1 MSSSP
6 NDPTIDPSTTGNA
19 PVDISTADTPAVD
32 QPNPTVEQLEADR
45 AATRER
51 LAASVEALVAKTD
64 VKGQAKAKATETADQ
79 VKSGAEDVLEQV
91 RQLPPAVLA
100 AVAIGVTLVAIVLI
114 RRRRLS

>member
-1 MSSSP
+1 MNSNQ
-6 NDPTIDPSTTGNA
+6 NDPTIDPATAGSA
-19 PVDISTADTPAVD
+19 PVDPPAVD
-32 QPNPTVEQLEADR
+32 QPNPTVDQLEADR

-64 VKGQAKAKATETADQ
+64 VKAQAKAKATETADQ
-79 VKSGAEDVLEQV
+79 VKSGAEDGVDRV

>member
-1 MSSSP
+1 MTSNP
-6 NDPTIDPSTTGNA
+6 NDPTIDPSTSSSG
-19 PVDISTADTPAVD
+19 PVDPPAADRPDATVD
-32 QPNPTVEQLEADR
+32 ELEADR

-79 VKSGAEDVLEQV
+79 VKSGAEDVLDQV

-100 AVAIGVTLVAIVLI
+100 AVAIGVTLVVVLAI
-114 RRRRLS
+114 RRSRLS

>member
-1 MSSSP
+1 MSTNP
-6 NDPTIDPSTTGNA
+6 NDPTIDPSTDST
-19 PVDISTADTPAVD
+19 PVDTPAVD
-32 QPNPTVEQLEADR
+32 RPDATVDELEADR

-79 VKSGAEDVLEQV
+79 VKSGAEDVLDQV

-100 AVAIGVTLVAIVLI
+100 AVAIGVTLVVVLAI
-114 RRRRLS
+114 RRSRLS

>member
-1 MSSSP
+1 MSSNP
-6 NDPTIDPSTTGNA
+6 NDPTIDPSTTENA
-19 PVDISTADTPAVD
+19 PVDTPAVD
-32 QPNPTVEQLEADR
+32 RPDATKDELEADR

-79 VKSGAEDVLEQV
+79 VKSGAEDVLDQV

-100 AVAIGVTLVAIVLI
+100 AVAIGVTLVAILVI
-114 RRRRLS
+114 RRSRLS

>member
-1 MSSSP
+1 MSSNP
-6 NDPTIDPSTTGNA
+6 NDPTIDPATADSA
-19 PVDISTADTPAVD
+19 PVETPAVD
-32 QPNPTVEQLEADR
+32 RPDATVEQLEADR

-79 VKSGAEDVLEQV
+79 VKSGAEDVLDQV
-91 RQLPPAVLA
+91 RHLPPAVLG
-100 AVAIGVTLVAIVLI
+100 AVVIGVTLVVVLLI

>member
-6 NDPTIDPSTTGNA
+6 NDPTIDQSSTEST
-19 PVDISTADTPAVD
+19 PVDTPAVD
-32 QPNPTVEQLEADR
+32 RPDATVDELEADR

-64 VKGQAKAKATETADQ
+64 VKGQAKARATETADQ
-79 VKSGAEDVLEQV
+79 VKSGAEDVLDQV

-100 AVAIGVTLVAIVLI
+100 AVAIGVTLVVVLAI
-114 RRRRLS
+114 RRSRLS